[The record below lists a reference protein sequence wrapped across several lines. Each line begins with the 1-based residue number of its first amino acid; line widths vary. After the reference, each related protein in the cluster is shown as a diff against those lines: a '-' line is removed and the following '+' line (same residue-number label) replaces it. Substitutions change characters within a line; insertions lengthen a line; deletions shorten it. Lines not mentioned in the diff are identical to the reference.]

1 MKTGCVRSH
10 ENSDGM
16 KSAVES
22 KRTGLVLRERE
33 GRTEATGVCVGGKG
47 GGRRRGQLDRLA
59 LQRWAHTRQEQTA
72 PRIALIF

>member
-33 GRTEATGVCVGGKG
+33 GRTEATGVCVCG
-47 GGRRRGQLDRLA
+47 GGGGGQEGGL
-59 LQRWAHTRQEQTA
+59 T
-72 PRIALIF
+72 

>member
-47 GGRRRGQLDRLA
+47 GGAGGGVNLTGWLYRDGP
-59 LQRWAHTRQEQTA
+59 TRVRSKQPPES
-72 PRIALIF
+72 R